1 MTTEV
6 LEQSSPAADAQKVFR
21 GWIAAPRDA
30 AEHLTSLGI
39 KLGRYVESKGD
50 FEDCEASEE
59 ALLRLDPYFSNP
71 YVWFFEIVMEQT
83 LTVTITGMTLGKIE
97 ESLVRL
103 SRHLRQTP
111 QGDWPFLDKNLVN
124 MTWSLTTAGEASCA
138 GPASDRS

>member
-6 LEQSSPAADAQKVFR
+6 LEQSALAAGAEKVFR
-21 GWIAAPRDA
+21 GWVAAPRDA

-59 ALLRLDPYFSNP
+59 ALLRLDPYFGNP
-71 YVWFFEIVMEQT
+71 YVWFFELVMEQT
-83 LTVTITGMTLGKIE
+83 LTVSITGMTLSQIE

-103 SRHLRQTP
+103 SKHLRQTP
-111 QGDWPFLDKNLVN
+111 QGDWPFLNQNLVN
-124 MTWSLTTAGEASCA
+124 MTWSLTRAGEGTGEEA
-138 GPASDRS
+138 GGRS

>member
-1 MTTEV
+1 MTTAA
-6 LEQSSPAADAQKVFR
+6 LEQPATTTGAEKLFR

-59 ALLRLDPYFSNP
+59 ALLRLDPYFNNP

-83 LTVTITGMTLGKIE
+83 LTVSITGMTLSRIE
-97 ESLVRL
+97 EALVRL
-103 SRHLRQTP
+103 SKHIRQTP
-111 QGDWPFLDKNLVN
+111 QGDWPFLDQSLVD
-124 MTWSLTTAGEASCA
+124 MKWSLTRAGEGTGEEAVE
-138 GPASDRS
+138 RS

>member
-1 MTTEV
+1 MTTEL
-6 LEQSSPAADAQKVFR
+6 LEQPAAGTGAQKIFH
-21 GWIAAPRDA
+21 GWVAAPRDA

-71 YVWFFEIVMEQT
+71 YVWFFELVIEQT
-83 LTVTITGMTLGKIE
+83 LTVSITGMTLSQIE

-103 SRHLRQTP
+103 SKHLRQTP

-124 MTWSLTTAGEASCA
+124 MTWSLTHAGE
-138 GPASDRS
+138 GTGEETGGRS

>member
-1 MTTEV
+1 MTTEA
-6 LEQSSPAADAQKVFR
+6 LEQSSPAAGAQKLFR
-21 GWIAAPRDA
+21 GWIAAPPDA

-39 KLGRYVESKGD
+39 KLGRYVGSKGD

-59 ALLRLDPYFSNP
+59 ALLRLDPYFGTP

-83 LTVTITGMTLGKIE
+83 LTVTITGTTLSKIE

-103 SRHLRQTP
+103 SKHLRQTP

-124 MTWSLTTAGEASCA
+124 MTWSLTPAGETSCA
-138 GPASDRS
+138 GSASDQS